1 MTVEL
6 SIVDFDR
13 VVQNLLLYTDKKAI
27 RLREVFFM
35 VEGNT
40 IYGFACDDYVAVSDT
55 LKFEGDPVKKEF
67 SMTIETLELLG
78 EWIKKDKKV
87 VHKQKAKVTFFNTYI
102 KTKDEEGNIEKF
114 KISTDNLDQWDLV
127 FDMLDIDQELQ
138 MILDVTLRPE
148 RVAKLARLKADK
160 EAPLAF
166 RGIDFRG
173 RLLLQFKK
181 GYTIIGVLM
190 PVQNEF
196 VIEEF
201 LWNPVNHTEVLA
213 SLISSDSAENPT
225 D

>member
-40 IYGFACDDYVAVSDT
+40 LYGFACDDYVAVSDT
-55 LKFEGDPVKKEF
+55 LVFEGEPVKKEF
-67 SMTIETLELLG
+67 TMSIEDLELLG

-87 VHKQKAKVTFFNTYI
+87 VHKQKAKLTFFNTYI
-102 KTKDEEGNIEKF
+102 KTKDEEGNVEKF
-114 KISTDNLDQWDLV
+114 KISHDNQDAWDLV
-127 FDMLDIDQELQ
+127 FDMLDIEQELQ

-173 RLLLQFKK
+173 SLLLQFKK
-181 GYTIIGVLM
+181 GYTILGVLM
-190 PVQNEF
+190 PVKNEF

-201 LWNPVNHTEVLA
+201 LWSPNNHTDPLA
-213 SLISSDSAENPT
+213 NSISTDSAASPT